1 MNKPLV
7 LEEFGLPRD
16 SVMFD
21 RKSSTVLRDR
31 YYEEIFEIVKE
42 HAIQKVYF
50 KDATSGL
57 GEDLHNHNIFSGK
70 KETTIWGI
78 RDKKN
83 RG

>member
-31 YYEEIFEIVKE
+31 YYEEILK
-42 HAIQKVYF
+42 
-50 KDATSGL
+50 
-57 GEDLHNHNIFSGK
+57 
-70 KETTIWGI
+70 
-78 RDKKN
+78 
-83 RG
+83 

>member
-21 RKSSTVLRDR
+21 RKSSTTLRDR
-31 YYEEIFEIVKE
+31 YYGEIFEIVKE

-50 KDATSGL
+50 KDVTFGL
-57 GEDLHNHNIFSGK
+57 GEDLHNHSIFSGK
-70 KETTIWGI
+70 KEMTIWEI
-78 RDKKN
+78 RDKKS